1 MDEEITFGRFTLD
14 FGRPELR
21 CDGRPVR
28 IHPRALGILCVLAAA
43 RGEIVSKDELMS
55 RLWPGRIVEEGNLH
69 VHVSALRKL
78 LDGEGHS
85 LVVTVPGRG
94 YRFIGPVI
102 AIEEALAAGPLRRDS
117 EAARRRDAERR
128 QITVLSCELITA
140 APEIGGLDLEDLEQ
154 AVRAFRGCVA
164 DTAKR
169 HGGSIYRQLGN
180 SVLALFGYPA
190 AHEHDAEQAVR
201 AGLELCAAVRA
212 LTPVGEIPMR
222 CRIGVATGLTIIGDP
237 TESSASGGEGIIG
250 DVPDAAARLRA
261 SALPD
266 MVAVSAATRRLIGE
280 LFECRELPSAG
291 IHGYQVLSEGQAASR
306 FDALHGATLTPLVGR
321 EEDLGLLTRSWARA
335 RDGEGQVVLVSGEA
349 GIGKSRLCRALAE
362 QLAADP
368 YEIVHWQCS
377 PHHLDSA
384 LYPIASQIGRAAGF
398 APDDGASQRAAK
410 AERLFVAAELGTN
423 ETALLTDL
431 LGLSLGL
438 SPHLASLSPLRRK
451 HLAFDALISAIATI
465 SARRRMLLVFEDVH
479 WIDPSSLEFLAFA
492 LDRVRRLR
500 VLIVITARPGFALP
514 GPDDA
519 HIRRIVLGRMS
530 RRESALMALQIAGKG
545 LPDGVVDQIVD
556 NADGSPLFIEELTK
570 SLLEGGGLTDLGDRY
585 EVSRSPLRLAV
596 PATLHDSLAAR
607 LDRLVDGKRAVQAGA
622 AVGREFSHR
631 LVAAALAVQPE
642 TLNKGLDELVNSEL
656 AYRRGVGPDAVYTF
670 KHALIRAAAYDAIP
684 RSLRQTFH
692 GRIGA
697 ALERDD
703 RDTVERQPE
712 LLAHHYERAGEFEAA
727 LAYWSRAGDLAEG
740 RGASLEATGHYRS
753 ALAALP
759 HVEEEV
765 KRLEWEFDVSLKL
778 ANALIQ
784 SRGFSVLEHEDF
796 YERARTVALRLDNAE
811 KYVAA
816 CGQAWSGRFK
826 DYLMLFDVIDSEQL
840 ARMSAVSRIRVAAMT
855 GVAHFYLGNLEE
867 AWSRFQEAMRLD
879 DAQGQVGSL
888 PIGGSDTSVF
898 LRGYGAWFRAFQ
910 GYFDEAAA
918 LVDEARAIA
927 IDKNHA
933 HSEAWTLSLTAE
945 VRLREGRY
953 AEAEATANQA
963 MDLCDR
969 MGFEGRRGLLYR
981 GAARIAMGRVDE
993 GIVDLRDIVAL
1004 RSSTGGR
1011 FHRTIYGM
1019 QTAEPLIAAGLY
1031 DAAEP
1036 FLEFGEQA
1044 LHETDER
1051 VGEAELLRLRGRVLL
1066 ARGDSSAGEA
1076 LLWQALETAGRQG
1089 AKWFALRA
1097 ACDLARRYSEQG
1109 DAQAAVE
1116 VLEPIYGSFTQGL
1129 AAPDLKE
1136 AAVLLD
1142 VVRQA
1147 TRGFSPGST
1156 GALSV

>member
-1 MDEEITFGRFTLD
+1 MENEEISFGRFRLH
-14 FGRPELR
+14 FGRRELLR
-21 CDGRPVR
+21 DGEPVR
-28 IHPRALGILCVLAAA
+28 LHRRALDILTALAAA
-43 RGEIVSKDELMS
+43 RGEVLGKDTLMA
-55 RLWPGRIVEEGNLH
+55 RLWPGRVVEEGNLH
-69 VHVSALRKL
+69 VHVSALRKA
-78 LDGEGHS
+78 LDEYGEGHS
-85 LVVTVPGRG
+85 YVVTVPGRG
-94 YRFIGPVI
+94 YR
-102 AIEEALAAGPLRRDS
+102 LAGFTVAVP
-117 EAARRRDAERR
+117 AARGNAERR
-128 QITVLSCELITA
+128 QITVLSCELIGA
-140 APEIGGLDLEDLEQ
+140 APGAGGVDLEDLEQ
-154 AVRAFRGCVA
+154 AVRTFRRCLA

-169 HGGSIYRQLGN
+169 HGGFIYRQLGN
-180 SVLALFGYPA
+180 NALALFGYPA

-212 LTPVGEIPMR
+212 LAPIGEAPMR
-222 CRIGVATGLTIIGDP
+222 CRVGVATGLVIVGDP
-237 TESSASGGEGIIG
+237 TESTAFGGEGIIG
-250 DVPDAAARLRA
+250 DVPDAAARLLA

-266 MVAVSAATRRLIGE
+266 MVAIGSATRRLVGD
-280 LFECRELPSAG
+280 LFECRELVSTETG
-291 IHGYQVLSEGQAASR
+291 GYQVLGEAPATSR
-306 FDALHGATLTPLVGR
+306 FEALHGAALTPLVGR
-321 EEDLGLLTRSWARA
+321 EEELGLLTRCWARA
-335 RDGEGQVVLVSGEA
+335 GDGEGQVVLVSGEA

-368 YEIVHWQCS
+368 YKVVHWQCS

-398 APDDGASQRAAK
+398 APGDGARQRAAK
-410 AERLFVAAELGTN
+410 AASLFVAAELGAD

-431 LGLSLGL
+431 LGLSPGL
-438 SPHLASLSPLRRK
+438 PPPLASLTPRRRK
-451 HLAFDALISAIATI
+451 QLAFDALISAIATI
-465 SARRRMLLVFEDVH
+465 SAGQRMLLVFEDAH

-492 LDRVRRLR
+492 LDRARRLR
-500 VLIVITARPGFALP
+500 VLIVITARPEFALP

-530 RRESALMALQIAGKG
+530 RRESALLALRIAGKG
-545 LPDGVVDQIVD
+545 LPSIVVEQIVD
-556 NADGSPLFIEELTK
+556 NADGVPLFIEELTK

-585 EVSRSPLRLAV
+585 EVSRPPLRLAV
-596 PATLHDSLAAR
+596 PTTLHDSLTAR
-607 LDRLVDGKRAVQAGA
+607 LDHLVHGKGVVQAGA

-642 TLNKGLDELVNSEL
+642 TPNKGFDELVNSEL
-656 AYRRGVGPDAVYTF
+656 VYRRGVGPDAVYTF

-692 GRIGA
+692 GRIAA

-712 LLAHHYERAGEFEAA
+712 LLAHHYTRAAEFEAA
-727 LAYWSRAGDLAEG
+727 LAHWSRAGDLAEG

-753 ALAALP
+753 ALAVLP
-759 HVEEEV
+759 HVGEEA
-765 KRLEWEFDVSLKL
+765 KRLEWDFDVSLKL
-778 ANALIQ
+778 ANTLIQ
-784 SRGFSVLEHEDF
+784 SQGFSILEHEDF
-796 YERARTVALRLDNAE
+796 YERARAVALRLGDPE

-816 CGQAWSGRFK
+816 CGQTWSGRFK
-826 DYLMLFDVIDSEQL
+826 DFLMLFDVIDSEQL

-879 DAQGQVGSL
+879 DAEGRTGSP
-888 PIGGSDTSVF
+888 PIGGSDTTVF

-910 GYFDEAAA
+910 GYLDEAAA

-933 HSEAWTLSLTAE
+933 HSEVWTLSLMAE

-993 GIVDLRDIVAL
+993 GVEDLRGIVAL

-1036 FLEFGEQA
+1036 FLQFGEQA
-1044 LHETDER
+1044 VHETDER

-1066 ARGDSSAGEA
+1066 ARGDSAAGEA
-1076 LLWQALETAGRQG
+1076 LLRQALETAGRQG

-1097 ACDLARRYSEQG
+1097 ACDLARRYYEQG

-1116 VLEPIYGSFTQGL
+1116 MLEPIYGSFAEGL
-1129 AAPDLKE
+1129 AARDLKE
-1136 AAVLLD
+1136 AAALLD
-1142 VVRQA
+1142 VIRQTTRNRVATDDDQHVR
-1147 TRGFSPGST
+1147 
-1156 GALSV
+1156 VVV